1 MKSIKIFALLFLT
14 YFTLF
19 AQTGCSSDEKKAKP
33 EINKNSSESG
43 EKDVLTSDDTSKTD
57 LSVTS
62 DDIQSKPKKINTE
75 QFKQLVFNY
84 DKNPDNW
91 VFEGDLPTIV
101 DFYADWCKPCK
112 MIAPTLEK
120 LQEKYKGKIR
130 VYKINTDENPG
141 LSQYFQIQGI
151 PALLFIPMEGQP
163 QMASGALPES
173 DLEKA
178 IQEVMKVK

>member
-1 MKSIKIFALLFLT
+1 MKAIKITILLILAFIT
-14 YFTLF
+14 VFG
-19 AQTGCSSDEKKAKP
+19 QQGCSADEKKQKP
-33 EINKNSSESG
+33 ESGNDVTDTVTKADENKSGNDSLVNETESS
-43 EKDVLTSDDTSKTD
+43 DV
-57 LSVTS
+57 
-62 DDIQSKPKKINTE
+62 QSKPIKINTD
-75 QFKQLVFNY
+75 QFKKLVFNY
-84 DKNPDNW
+84 DENPDKW
-91 VFEGDLPTIV
+91 VFEGDMPTII

-163 QMASGALPES
+163 QMASGALPEA
-173 DLEKA
+173 DFEKA
-178 IQEVMKVK
+178 IKEVMKVQ

>member
-1 MKSIKIFALLFLT
+1 M
-14 YFTLF
+14 
-19 AQTGCSSDEKKAKP
+19 
-33 EINKNSSESG
+33 
-43 EKDVLTSDDTSKTD
+43 
-57 LSVTS
+57 
-62 DDIQSKPKKINTE
+62 
-75 QFKQLVFNY
+75 
-84 DKNPDNW
+84 
-91 VFEGDLPTIV
+91 PTII

-163 QMASGALPES
+163 QMASGALPEA
-173 DLEKA
+173 DFEKA
-178 IQEVMKVK
+178 IKEAGFSSHEFFGKGLLEYNQKSNSIYAICIK